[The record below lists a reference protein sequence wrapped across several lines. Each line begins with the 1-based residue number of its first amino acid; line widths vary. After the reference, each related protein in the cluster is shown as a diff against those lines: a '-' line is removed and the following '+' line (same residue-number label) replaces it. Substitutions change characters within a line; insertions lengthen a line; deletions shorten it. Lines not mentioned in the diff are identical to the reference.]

1 MLGAP
6 VTVIS
11 VGGVMASEASCLH
24 VRHLYHL
31 WGTKDPIQ
39 KLGDL
44 AFFGRWPVASSS
56 AWNRALRRGRISRV
70 AMGAVAHNGS
80 AGYFGPAPLPDG
92 QPTLERTLETVA
104 TLIEAEPVPAL
115 AHPSEPRARGP
126 QAPPARQ

>member
-24 VRHLYHL
+24 VAHLYHL

-44 AFFGRWPVASSS
+44 AFFGRWPVATRS
-56 AWNRALRRGRISRV
+56 AWNRALREGKITRV
-70 AMGAVAHNGS
+70 AMGPVAHNGA

-92 QPTLERTLETVA
+92 RPTIDLTLATVA
-104 TLIEAEPVPAL
+104 ALIEAGPLPGRPL
-115 AHPSEPRARGP
+115 PRAAGVVGS
-126 QAPPARQ
+126 APA